1 MHYSLYI
8 SLRNKTYLESS
19 LVELGII
26 LQNNESNVVSSEP
39 MSVMPYVRL
48 TEGYI
53 LHPALYTQF
62 YSMSDVEVYSRG
74 KLVFEKKTHT
84 SNLVTVINDDLN
96 VFDLYDINDQNT
108 VTDSIKQY
116 EESKDVFLL
125 NTEPIPNCVS
135 DIAIAG
141 LASGTMT
148 ARLAYTNKVKKVVF
162 FDYNLQSLSFQ
173 KELIQSK
180 DRQLLFQSHIDQ
192 FTLGYKK
199 ATTEDL
205 DQLPYKD
212 IDTYYDY
219 LRAIDVE
226 FLLID
231 MRSNTDIEKLFN
243 SLPDSSDVWIS
254 NVLNYITTINHYSLE
269 RYQLLDRLAIE
280 KNINILPHTRIY
292 YES

>member
-1 MHYSLYI
+1 
-8 SLRNKTYLESS
+8 
-19 LVELGII
+19 LGII

-39 MSVMPYVRL
+39 IPVMPYVKL

-62 YSMSDVEVYSRG
+62 YNMSDVEVYSRD
-74 KLVFEKKTHT
+74 KLVFEKKTHAGN
-84 SNLVTVINDDLN
+84 SVSIINGDLN
-96 VFDLYDINDQNT
+96 VFDLYNINDQNT
-108 VTDSIKQY
+108 VTDIIKHY
-116 EESKDVFLL
+116 EESKDIFLL
-125 NTEPIPNCVS
+125 NTEAIPDCVS

-162 FDYNLQSLSFQ
+162 FDYSPQSLSFQ
-173 KELIQSK
+173 KELMQSK
-180 DRQLLFQSHIDQ
+180 DRPLLFQSYLDQ

-205 DQLPYKD
+205 EQLSYKD

-219 LRAIDVE
+219 LRDIDVE

-231 MRSNTDIEKLFN
+231 MRNNIDIEKLFN
-243 SLPDSSDVWIS
+243 SLPNSSDVWIS

-269 RYQLLDRLAIE
+269 RYRLLDKLAIE
-280 KNINILPHTRIY
+280 KNINILPHTRVY

>member
-26 LQNNESNVVSSEP
+26 LQNNESNIVSAEP
-39 MSVMPYVRL
+39 IPVMPYVRL
-48 TEGYI
+48 TEGYL
-53 LHPALYTQF
+53 LHPELYTQF

-74 KLVFEKKTHT
+74 KIVFEKKTHT
-84 SNLVTVINDDLN
+84 GNSVSIINDDLN
-96 VFDLYDINDQNT
+96 VFDLYDIDDRNT
-108 VTDSIKQY
+108 VTDIIKQY
-116 EESKDVFLL
+116 QESKDIFLL
-125 NTEPIPNCVS
+125 NTEVIPDCES

-162 FDYNLQSLSFQ
+162 FDYSPQSLSFQ
-173 KELIQSK
+173 EELIQSK
-180 DRQLLFQSHIDQ
+180 DRQLLFQSCLDQ

-212 IDTYYDY
+212 IDDYYDY
-219 LRAIDVE
+219 LRDIDVE

-231 MRSNTDIEKLFN
+231 MRSNIDIEKLFN
-243 SLPDSSDVWIS
+243 SLPNSSDVWIS
-254 NVLNYITTINHYSLE
+254 NVLHYITTINHYSLE
-269 RYQLLDRLAIE
+269 RYQLLDKLAIE

>member
-26 LQNNESNVVSSEP
+26 LQNNESNIVSAEP
-39 MSVMPYVRL
+39 IPVMPYVRL
-48 TEGYI
+48 TEGYL
-53 LHPALYTQF
+53 LHPELYTQF

-74 KLVFEKKTHT
+74 KIVFEKKTHT
-84 SNLVTVINDDLN
+84 GNSVSIINDDLN
-96 VFDLYDINDQNT
+96 VFDLYDIDDRNT
-108 VTDSIKQY
+108 VTDIIKQY
-116 EESKDVFLL
+116 QESKDIFLL
-125 NTEPIPNCVS
+125 NTEVIPDCES

-162 FDYNLQSLSFQ
+162 FDYSPQSLSFQ

-180 DRQLLFQSHIDQ
+180 DRQLLFQSCLDQ

-212 IDTYYDY
+212 IDDYYDY
-219 LRAIDVE
+219 LRDIDVE

-231 MRSNTDIEKLFN
+231 MRSNIDIEKLFN
-243 SLPDSSDVWIS
+243 SLPNSSDVWIS
-254 NVLNYITTINHYSLE
+254 NVLHYITTINHYSLE
-269 RYQLLDRLAIE
+269 RYQLLDKLAIE

>member
-1 MHYSLYI
+1 MHHSLYI

-26 LQNNESNVVSSEP
+26 LQNNESNIVSAEP
-39 MSVMPYVRL
+39 IPVMPYVRL
-48 TEGYI
+48 TEGYL
-53 LHPALYTQF
+53 LHPELYTQF

-74 KLVFEKKTHT
+74 KIVFEKKTHT
-84 SNLVTVINDDLN
+84 GNSVSIINDDLN
-96 VFDLYDINDQNT
+96 VFDLYDIDDRNT
-108 VTDSIKQY
+108 VTDIIKQY
-116 EESKDVFLL
+116 QESKDIFLL
-125 NTEPIPNCVS
+125 NTEVIPDCES

-162 FDYNLQSLSFQ
+162 FDYSPQSLSFQ

-180 DRQLLFQSHIDQ
+180 DRQLLFQSCLDQ

-212 IDTYYDY
+212 IDDYYDY
-219 LRAIDVE
+219 LRDIDVE

-231 MRSNTDIEKLFN
+231 MRSNIDIEKLFN
-243 SLPDSSDVWIS
+243 SLPNSSDVWIS
-254 NVLNYITTINHYSLE
+254 NVLHYITTINHYSLE
-269 RYQLLDRLAIE
+269 RYQLLDKLAIE

>member
-26 LQNNESNVVSSEP
+26 LQNNKSNVVSSEHI
-39 MSVMPYVRL
+39 SVMPYVKL
-48 TEGYI
+48 SEGYI

-84 SNLVTVINDDLN
+84 GNLVTVLNDDLN
-96 VFDLYDINDQNT
+96 VFDLYDTNDQNT
-108 VTDSIKQY
+108 VTDIIKQY
-116 EESKDVFLL
+116 EESKDLFLL
-125 NTEPIPNCVS
+125 NTEAIPDGVS

-162 FDYNLQSLSFQ
+162 FDYSPQSLSFQ

-180 DRQLLFQSHIDQ
+180 DRQLLFQSYLDQ

-219 LRAIDVE
+219 LRDIDVE

-231 MRSNTDIEKLFN
+231 MRNNIDIEKLFN
-243 SLPDSSDVWIS
+243 SLPNSSDVWIS

>member
-1 MHYSLYI
+1 MHHSLYI

-26 LQNNESNVVSSEP
+26 LQNNKSNVVSSEP
-39 MSVMPYVRL
+39 IPVMPYVRL

-74 KLVFEKKTHT
+74 KIVFEKKTHT
-84 SNLVTVINDDLN
+84 GNLVTVINDDLN
-96 VFDLYDINDQNT
+96 VFDLYDINDQHI
-108 VTDSIKQY
+108 VTDIIKQY

-125 NTEPIPNCVS
+125 NTEVIPDCLSN
-135 DIAIAG
+135 IAIAG

-162 FDYNLQSLSFQ
+162 FDYSPQSLSFQ

-180 DRQLLFQSHIDQ
+180 DRQLLFQSHIDK

-199 ATTEDL
+199 VTAQDL
-205 DQLPYKD
+205 AQLPYKD
-212 IDTYYDY
+212 IDDYYDY
-219 LRAIDVE
+219 LRDIDVE

-231 MRSNTDIEKLFN
+231 MRSKIDIEKLFN
-243 SLPDSSDVWIS
+243 SLPNSSDVWIS

-269 RYQLLDRLAIE
+269 RYQLLDKLAIE

>member
-1 MHYSLYI
+1 MHHSLYI

-26 LQNNESNVVSSEP
+26 FQNNESNVVSSEP
-39 MSVMPYVRL
+39 IPVMPYVKL
-48 TEGYI
+48 TEGYL

-62 YSMSDVEVYSRG
+62 YNMSDVEVYSNG
-74 KLVFEKKTHT
+74 KLVFEKKTH
-84 SNLVTVINDDLN
+84 SGNPVTVINDDLN
-96 VFDLYDINDQNT
+96 VFDLYDINDQKT
-108 VTDSIKQY
+108 VTAIIKQY
-116 EESKDVFLL
+116 EASKDIFLL
-125 NTEPIPNCVS
+125 NTEVIPDCVS
-135 DIAIAG
+135 TIAIAG

-162 FDYNLQSLSFQ
+162 FDYSPQSLSFQ

-180 DRQLLFQSHIDQ
+180 DRQFLFQSYLDQ

-219 LRAIDVE
+219 LRGIDVE

-231 MRSNTDIEKLFN
+231 MRSNIDLEKLFN

-254 NVLNYITTINHYSLE
+254 NVLHYITTINHYSLE
-269 RYQLLDRLAIE
+269 RYQLLDKLAME

>member
-1 MHYSLYI
+1 VVRSKPI
-8 SLRNKTYLESS
+8 T
-19 LVELGII
+19 GI
-26 LQNNESNVVSSEP
+26 
-39 MSVMPYVRL
+39 PYVKL

-53 LHPALYTQF
+53 LHPALYTQL
-62 YSMSDVEVYSRG
+62 YNIPNVEVYSKG
-74 KLVFEKKTHT
+74 KLVFEKKTHADN
-84 SNLVTVINDDLN
+84 SVTVINDDLN

-108 VTDSIKQY
+108 VTDIIKHY
-116 EESKDVFLL
+116 EESKDIFLL
-125 NTEPIPNCVS
+125 NTEAIPDCVS

-162 FDYNLQSLSFQ
+162 FDYSPQSLSFQ

-180 DRQLLFQSHIDQ
+180 DRQLLFQSSLKQ

-205 DQLPYKD
+205 GQLPYKD

-219 LRAIDVE
+219 LRDIEVE

-231 MRSNTDIEKLFN
+231 MRSNIDIEKLFD

-269 RYQLLDRLAIE
+269 RYQLLDKLAIE

>member
-26 LQNNESNVVSSEP
+26 LQNNESNIVSAEP
-39 MSVMPYVRL
+39 IPVIPYIRL

-53 LHPALYTQF
+53 FHPELYTQF

-74 KLVFEKKTHT
+74 KLVFEKKTHARN
-84 SNLVTVINDDLN
+84 SVSIINDDLN
-96 VFDLYDINDQNT
+96 VFDLHDINDQNT
-108 VTDSIKQY
+108 VTAIIKQY
-116 EESKDVFLL
+116 EESKDIFLL
-125 NTEPIPNCVS
+125 NSEPIPNCVS

-162 FDYNLQSLSFQ
+162 FDYSPQSLSFQ

-180 DRQLLFQSHIDQ
+180 DRQLLFQSCLDQ

-199 ATTEDL
+199 ATIEDL
-205 DQLPYKD
+205 EQLPYKD

-219 LRAIDVE
+219 LRNIDVE

-231 MRSNTDIEKLFN
+231 MRNNIDIEKLFN
-243 SLPDSSDVWIS
+243 SLPNSSDVWIS

-269 RYQLLDRLAIE
+269 RYQLLDKLAIE
-280 KNINILPHTRIY
+280 KNINILPHTRVY